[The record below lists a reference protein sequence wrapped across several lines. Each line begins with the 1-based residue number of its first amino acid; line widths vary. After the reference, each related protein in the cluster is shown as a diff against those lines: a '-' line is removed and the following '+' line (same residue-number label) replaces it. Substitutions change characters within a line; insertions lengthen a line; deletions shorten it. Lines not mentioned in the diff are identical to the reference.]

1 MSRLSNLIAPSF
13 YNVHNSL
20 KENEYT
26 HYWLKGGRGSTKS
39 SFVSGEIIL
48 GIMKDENANAVVL
61 RKVGQYLKDSVFEQ
75 LLWAIQAL
83 GVEQHWQVKLSPLE
97 LIYGKQRIIFR
108 GADKP
113 KKIKSTKFKNG
124 YCKYI
129 WYEEVDEF
137 NGMEEIR
144 TINQSLMR
152 GGERFVVFY
161 SYNPPRSQR
170 NWVNNEILKE
180 RNDRL
185 VHHSTYL
192 TVPKSWLGEQFFIE
206 AEHLKQVNYD
216 AYAHEYLGEVR
227 GTGGEIFTNITI
239 RKITDDEVNNFD
251 HIKRAVDFGYAVDP
265 LHYTECHFDKTRRRL
280 YIFFE
285 IHKVGMSNRLAVD
298 AIMKQ
303 NKNNCLVMGD
313 SAEPRTIAEFK
324 NLGLNIKG
332 VKKGPDSV
340 EYGIKFLQDL
350 EEIIIDKERCPN
362 TAREFL
368 GYEYEKDS
376 NDNFK
381 SDYPDK
387 DNHSIDAV
395 RYALRDD
402 MRSKS
407 GLTFL
412 K

>member
-280 YIFFE
+280 YI
-285 IHKVGMSNRLAVD
+285 I
-298 AIMKQ
+298 
-303 NKNNCLVMGD
+303 
-313 SAEPRTIAEFK
+313 
-324 NLGLNIKG
+324 IK
-332 VKKGPDSV
+332 
-340 EYGIKFLQDL
+340 Y
-350 EEIIIDKERCPN
+350 KE
-362 TAREFL
+362 
-368 GYEYEKDS
+368 
-376 NDNFK
+376 
-381 SDYPDK
+381 
-387 DNHSIDAV
+387 
-395 RYALRDD
+395 
-402 MRSKS
+402 
-407 GLTFL
+407 
-412 K
+412 